1 MTYEIK
7 CPINRFV
14 ERIDIRMIVMEKKE
28 LVLSEVQVVSNGFNL
43 GPLDIGY
50 IYTIGNV
57 STQTTTT
64 MATPTTITTMA
75 TPTTTTTMTTPTT
88 TTTMTT
94 PTTTTTMATP
104 TTTYTVTDDDD
115 ETNTTKDP
123 SANFNSYCN
132 DRILYIVFSLIIVIQ
147 FILLLFIFAGC
158 IYSTRKYREIQKTEP
173 LSNINNKKRNESQY
187 STAPSQHN
195 PIYASIDLETET
207 NTSHGSGAKGAS
219 CRQQRF
225 HESHCNYTI
234 NRLNENPMYSVDHS
248 TNNTSIEELI
258 RPESPKR
265 NTLTESI
272 SNFNMKNNELY
283 NVRNPTPSVT
293 VYSQMDTNG
302 DGNMGDLSA
311 YDVTNHK

>member
-28 LVLSEVQVVSNGFNL
+28 LVLSEVQVVSEGFNL

-64 MATPTTITTMA
+64 MATPTTTTTTMA
-75 TPTTTTTMTTPTT
+75 TPATTTTMA
-88 TTTMTT
+88 T

-104 TTTYTVTDDDD
+104 TTTYTATEDD

-123 SANFNSYCN
+123 SANFNNYCN
-132 DRILYIVFSLIIVIQ
+132 DEILYIVFSLIIVIQ
-147 FILLLFIFAGC
+147 FILLLFTFAGC
-158 IYSTRKYREIQKTEP
+158 IYSTRKYRVIKKTEP

-207 NTSHGSGAKGAS
+207 NTSHGSGVKGAS
-219 CRQQRF
+219 YRQQIF

-283 NVRNPTPSVT
+283 TARDPTPSVT
-293 VYSQMDTNG
+293 VYSQMGTNG
-302 DGNMGDLSA
+302 DGNTGDLSA